1 MSTTQQHCFD
11 VCDGCA
17 AYTDGAWVPRMR
29 APPYRLN
36 ASIYK
41 PAGLKISAVTP
52 QHYGRCDDVATQRQ
66 LYEWQP
72 SRCWLQPFTVE
83 GSCAS
88 LDRYRPSHR
97 GIDR

>member
-41 PAGLKISAVTP
+41 PAGLKLSAVTP
-52 QHYGRCDDVATQRQ
+52 QHFPYDREELWRAILEVELAQAGEQ
-66 LYEWQP
+66 LV
-72 SRCWLQPFTVE
+72 L
-83 GSCAS
+83 GHA
-88 LDRYRPSHR
+88 
-97 GIDR
+97 